1 MIRVTHITI
10 NSSVYLLHAA
20 LDAEMNKMDKTP
32 CPCGA
37 YIFMRKT
44 LSKII
49 TLIVALNATKK

>member
-1 MIRVTHITI
+1 MIRVTYITI
-10 NSSVYLLHAA
+10 NSSIYLLHAA
-20 LDAEMNKMDKTP
+20 LDAEMDKTP

-49 TLIVALNATKK
+49 TLIVAINAMKK